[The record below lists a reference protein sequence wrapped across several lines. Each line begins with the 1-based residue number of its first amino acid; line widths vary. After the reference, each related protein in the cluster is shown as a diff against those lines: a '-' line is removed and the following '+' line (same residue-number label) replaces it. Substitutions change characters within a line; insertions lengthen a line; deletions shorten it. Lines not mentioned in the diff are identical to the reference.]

1 MTTFSPEIQTAVLAH
16 MNGDHPEDNLLIVRA
31 YADRAITAATMIAF
45 DGIGGTW
52 SVTTESGDSDVTV
65 AWPGGPISE
74 RAEVRREVVAL
85 YDGACERLGVEPRP
99 H

>member
-31 YADRAITAATMIAF
+31 YVDASVTAATMTAF
-45 DGIGGTW
+45 DGDGGTW
-52 SVTTESGDSDVTV
+52 SVTTASGESTATV
-65 AWPGGPISE
+65 AWPTGPISE
-74 RAEVRREVVAL
+74 RAEVRREIVAL